1 MVITNLG
8 TFFLIRFRLY
18 VASTMELFSKNSQRI
33 LAVNYF
39 RKKAPSQMF
48 SLVLNTPHNYII
60 LVNHMKIEFNG
71 NCIINTA
78 ETKFC

>member
-39 RKKAPSQMF
+39 RKKASSQMF
-48 SLVLNTPHNYII
+48 SLVLNTPQNYII
-60 LVNHMKIEFNG
+60 LVNYMKIEFNG

-78 ETKFC
+78 ETKFS

>member
-39 RKKAPSQMF
+39 RKKS
-48 SLVLNTPHNYII
+48 SII
-60 LVNHMKIEFNG
+60 DVFLGSKYASELYYFGELHEN
-71 NCIINTA
+71 
-78 ETKFC
+78 

>member
-39 RKKAPSQMF
+39 RKKAS
-48 SLVLNTPHNYII
+48 S
-60 LVNHMKIEFNG
+60 
-71 NCIINTA
+71 
-78 ETKFC
+78 

>member
-1 MVITNLG
+1 MRTLVIDKLGGMIMVITNLG

-39 RKKAPSQMF
+39 RKKAPS
-48 SLVLNTPHNYII
+48 
-60 LVNHMKIEFNG
+60 
-71 NCIINTA
+71 
-78 ETKFC
+78 

>member
-1 MVITNLG
+1 MRTLVIDKLGGMIMVITNLG

-39 RKKAPSQMF
+39 RKKAS
-48 SLVLNTPHNYII
+48 S
-60 LVNHMKIEFNG
+60 
-71 NCIINTA
+71 
-78 ETKFC
+78 